1 MKKKQ
6 RIFLKLLIIAVCTF
20 CLIWLITKDETVFQ
34 IEQPEGEGVNISDV
48 IILIEAL
55 NEGTE
60 NDFLDKKHELLSNL
74 KQRQDNFLLY
84 EDYIQLLNTYL
95 GETDVNGESEFQ
107 ILRKNLSYEN
117 KYQEKFYLLSR
128 DWYDAYE
135 QLVTAYGMNDMIH
148 EKELFLLVGNAGL
161 KNPLLGEHQILTS
174 EGDVYAYRSKE
185 FEQYSFSRVRA
196 YVRERTNT
204 AARGELLTMT
214 ERLESF
220 VTLSNLWIMEADEV
234 GLQFFYEGYEILCPW
249 EEQLQTEAREQ
260 IADVIFGKGRVQ
272 DIMFKTE
279 RINGKLLS
287 FSGEDIE
294 IEGLGTYPVSEN
306 CKGYQL
312 YETLKERELNSLGI
326 GYDFTDFVVEDG
338 KICAFLVMRREDM
351 ESIRVAVKTDGFQ
364 SLFHE
369 ELTFRSDS
377 DMEVFYGEYGERRS
391 EIIPA
396 GKEFSLDSDSEYL
409 KGDRVELRPC
419 VQSGKIQVLS
429 ISRSQGIPSYRG
441 KFEIVAQ
448 QEGLLLINELLLE
461 EYLYSVVPSEM
472 PAGYPA
478 EALKAQAICAR
489 TYAYRYLLSPG
500 LGSLGA
506 HVDDSVSYQ
515 VYNNVPEHTN
525 ATEAVKKTT
534 GELLC
539 HEGEP
544 VNTYYYSTSWGFGT
558 DAGIWKEE
566 NVESMPY
573 ISSHHISAKGQDLLA
588 EEMTREEAFKEYLT
602 SPEKEDFERE
612 EPWYRWEYYAE
623 EISAKR
629 ISRRLK
635 ERYIADPN
643 KVLTFAGREG
653 EQDNA
658 EMYEPKEPK
667 EIGEIYDIYVLS
679 RRPGGV
685 IKELLIVTDKGTYKV
700 LSEYN
705 VRYIL
710 SQGGS
715 VIRQDGSQADAG
727 QLLPSAYL
735 MIELEKSGENVIG
748 YRISGGGYGHG
759 AGMSQNG
766 ARAMGNADMNCEEIL
781 TYFYEGCEVEKR
793 Y

>member
-1 MKKKQ
+1 MKKKV
-6 RIFLKLLIIAVCTF
+6 RIFLKLIIIAVCTF
-20 CLIWLITKDETVFQ
+20 CMIWLITKDETVFQ
-34 IEQPEGEGVNISDV
+34 IEQPEGEGIKISDV
-48 IILIEAL
+48 IILMEAL

-60 NDFLDKKHELLSNL
+60 NNFQDEKHKLLSDL
-74 KQRQDNFLLY
+74 KERQDDFLLY
-84 EDYIQLLNTYL
+84 EDYIQLLNVYL
-95 GETDVNGESEFQ
+95 GETNVSNGSAFQ
-107 ILRKNLSYEN
+107 ILKKNLSYEN
-117 KYQEKFYLLSR
+117 KYREKFYFLNR
-128 DWYDAYE
+128 DWYDAYD
-135 QLVTAYGMNDMIH
+135 QLVAAYGMKDMIH
-148 EKELFLLVGNAGL
+148 QQELFLLVGNAGL
-161 KNPLLGEHQILTS
+161 KNPVLGEHQILTS
-174 EGDVYAYRSKE
+174 EGDIYAYRSKE
-185 FEQYSFSRVRA
+185 FEQYSFSRVKV
-196 YVRERTNT
+196 YVKEQANT
-204 AARGELLTMT
+204 AAKGELLTIT
-214 ERLESF
+214 GRLEDS
-220 VTLSNLWIMEADEV
+220 VTLSNLWIMEADEA
-234 GLQFFYEGYEILCPW
+234 GLQIFYKGYEILCPW
-249 EEQLQTEAREQ
+249 EEQIQTEAREQ
-260 IADVIFGKGRVQ
+260 IADVIFGGGRFQ
-272 DIMFKTE
+272 SIRLKTE
-279 RINGKLLS
+279 RINGKLLR
-287 FSGEDIE
+287 FTGEEIE
-294 IEGLGTYPVSEN
+294 IEGLGTYPVGEN
-306 CKGYQL
+306 CRGYQL
-312 YETLKERELNSLGI
+312 YEALKERELNSLGI

-364 SLFHE
+364 SLYHE

-377 DMEVFYGEYGERRS
+377 DMEVLYGNYGERKRK
-391 EIIPA
+391 IIPA
-396 GKEFSLDSDSEYL
+396 GKEISLDNNSEYL
-409 KGDRVELRPC
+409 KGDRVELSPC

-441 KFEIVAQ
+441 KLEIVAQ

-515 VYNNVPEHTN
+515 VYNNVSEHSN

-544 VNTYYYSTSWGFGT
+544 VSTYYYSTSWGFGT

-566 NVESMPY
+566 NGASMPY

-588 EEMTREEAFKEYLT
+588 EEMTQEEAFREYLT
-602 SPEKEDFERE
+602 SPQEDDFEKE

-623 EISAKR
+623 EISTKR
-629 ISRRLK
+629 ISQRLK
-635 ERYIADPN
+635 ERYGADSN

-658 EMYEPKEPK
+658 EKYESKEPK

-685 IKELLIVTDKGTYKV
+685 IKELLIVTDRGTYKV

-710 SQGGS
+710 SQGGT

-735 MIELEKSGENVIG
+735 MIELEKSGGNVIG

-766 ARAMGNADMNCEEIL
+766 ARAMGNAGMSCKEIL

>member
-1 MKKKQ
+1 M
-6 RIFLKLLIIAVCTF
+6 IIAVCTL
-20 CLIWLITKDETVFQ
+20 CLIWLIKKDETVFQ
-34 IEQPEGEGVNISDV
+34 IKQPEGEEINISDV
-48 IILIEAL
+48 IILMEAL
-55 NEGTE
+55 DEGTE
-60 NDFLDKKHELLSNL
+60 NGLQDKKRKLLSDL
-74 KQRQDNFLLY
+74 KQRQDDSLLY
-84 EDYIQLLNTYL
+84 EDYIQLLNVYL
-95 GETDVNGESEFQ
+95 GDEFR

-117 KYQEKFYLLSR
+117 KYREEFYLLSR
-128 DWYDAYE
+128 DWYDAYD
-135 QLVTAYGMNDMIH
+135 QLVIAYGMENVIY
-148 EKELFLLVGNAGL
+148 EQEFFLLVGNAGL
-161 KNPLLGEHQILTS
+161 KNPVLGEQQMLTS
-174 EGDVYAYRSKE
+174 EGDIYAYRSME
-185 FEQYSFSRVRA
+185 FEQYSFSRVKA
-196 YVRERTNT
+196 YVKEQTNT
-204 AARGELLTMT
+204 EVKGELLTMT
-214 ERLESF
+214 EQMKGD
-220 VTLSNLWIMEADEV
+220 VTLSNLWIMEADEA
-234 GLQFFYEGYEILCPW
+234 GLQIFYKGYEILCPW
-249 EEQLQTEAREQ
+249 EEQIQAEAREQ
-260 IADVIFGKGRVQ
+260 IADVIFGEGRFQ
-272 DIMFKTE
+272 NIRLKTE
-279 RINGKLLS
+279 RINGKLLR
-287 FSGEDIE
+287 FTGEEIE

-306 CKGYQL
+306 CRGYQL
-312 YETLKERELNSLGI
+312 YEALKERKLNSLGI
-326 GYDFTDFVVEDG
+326 GYDFTDFVMEDG
-338 KICAFLVMRREDM
+338 EICAFLVMRREDM

-377 DMEVFYGEYGERRS
+377 DMEVFYGDYGERRS

-429 ISRSQGIPSYRG
+429 ISRNQGIPSYRG
-441 KFEIVAQ
+441 KLEIVAQ

-472 PAGYPA
+472 PAGYPT

-500 LGSLGA
+500 LGNLGA

-515 VYNNVPEHTN
+515 VYNNVSEHTN

-544 VNTYYYSTSWGFGT
+544 VCTYYYSTSWGFGT

-566 NVESMPY
+566 NVQSIPY

-588 EEMTREEAFKEYLT
+588 EEMTQEEAFREYLT
-602 SPEKEDFERE
+602 SPEEEDFEKE
-612 EPWYRWEYYAE
+612 EPWYRWEYYVE

-629 ISRRLK
+629 ISRSLK
-635 ERYIADPN
+635 ERYAADPN
-643 KVLTFAGREG
+643 KVLAFAGREG
-653 EQDNA
+653 EQDND

-766 ARAMGNADMNCEEIL
+766 ARAMGNAGMNCEEIL